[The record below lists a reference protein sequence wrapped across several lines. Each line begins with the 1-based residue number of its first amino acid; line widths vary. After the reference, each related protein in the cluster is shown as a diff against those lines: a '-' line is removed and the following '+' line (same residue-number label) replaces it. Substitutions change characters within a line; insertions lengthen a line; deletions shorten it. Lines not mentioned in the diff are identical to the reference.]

1 MNLINNYSDLNAF
14 LSANVGTIVP
24 FENLAQFTEVF
35 NSTFIQGSNAL
46 KLLPEEM
53 GQIIEFIPN
62 LTGGTDAGAVI
73 NDVVQNPATGAVT
86 STVAGGLLACPATQ
100 VVAGVMLMMGVKFA
114 TEAIKKEVTNRCIR
128 YLEDDAGATQEQIDK
143 LMYPV
148 FINPYVPVI
157 EEPETRVWSTALS
170 LKIVN
175 KINEFLQQDDAYTPP
190 LPDSIVEYEFP
201 QTTGTYTFNGSEPT
215 DGNIR
220 AYLRYLE
227 EYTSSVARQ
236 ININNP
242 TLSDYYDDS
251 NLSRIMNVLV
261 GLVSGNSSLEGQS
274 PLGINLNDYDS
285 FQITMSVRKV
295 QDFGL
300 KAYDYNVELFLFNKL
315 DGYIIRQ
322 NMLDSIEENGYFLPA
337 NESSGY
343 GYYYNS
349 NYNADKP
356 HVAIEISDWISNQ
369 NDWMDVTSP
378 NSRRNKVTTHEASGH
393 GYIIGKRLAT
403 YTDRMETSSSQMC
416 SLNSSAELATE
427 SDYELVDGYE
437 HPTDG
442 VTLADIFPSLSPF
455 ITHGIINGI
464 EKINEYVR
472 INPRLFYDYDNLVE
486 SIGDISQDTLAIGD
500 ILPDVV
506 PAIEALPAP
515 NILEVANPVT
525 QPNPNADPDLPI
537 SNPTVTTTGGTPIIA
552 LPTLGSG
559 GKMFTVYNPT
569 QEELDDIGGKLWS
582 TSIWDVIK
590 SWFQSPLDCI
600 IGLSVI
606 YINPTIS
613 STKHDV
619 YFGSLDSDVNS
630 YVVTNQFSSLDCG
643 TCAIPETFGNAT
655 DYKPYTSVSIFLP
668 FIGFRDL
675 DIDDVMG
682 STLHVKY
689 KIDVFTGSCLATID
703 VTRNGITQTLYQFA
717 GDCSFDLPVTARD
730 RTNLLKAIPAVVGA
744 SAVGGAVGTIAGITG
759 IANGLR
765 ENVRR
770 TGSFTGSTGAMGG
783 KKPFVVINR
792 TEPYDANNYNNLY
805 GFPSNKRVTLGSMV
819 GFTKVKDVH
828 VEGIA
833 CTENEKLLIES
844 ALKEGVML

>member
-1 MNLINNYSDLNAF
+1 MNLINNYSDLVAF
-14 LSANVGTIVP
+14 LGANVGTIVP
-24 FENLAQFTEVF
+24 FENLAQFTEAF

-73 NDVVQNPATGAVT
+73 NDVVQNPSTGAIT

-100 VVAGVMLMMGVKFA
+100 VVAGVMLALGVKFA
-114 TEAIKKEVTNRCIR
+114 TEEVKKEVTNRCIR
-128 YLEDDAGATQEQIDK
+128 YLENDAGATQEQIDK

-148 FINPYVPVI
+148 FVNPYVPVI

-175 KINEFLQQDDAYTPP
+175 KINEFLNNDNAYTETTLVPSS
-190 LPDSIVEYEFP
+190 LPTV
-201 QTTGTYTFNGSEPT
+201 TGQYDFEGLSCT
-215 DGNIR
+215 DRNIR
-220 AYLRYLE
+220 NLFRICE
-227 EYTSSVARQ
+227 ESVSIHASE
-236 ININNP
+236 INRNNP
-242 TLSDYYDDS
+242 TLSDYYVSS
-251 NLSRIMNVLV
+251 NMYTVISRLISAIT
-261 GLVSGNSSLEGQS
+261 GSSSLEGES

-285 FQITMSVRKV
+285 FTIYAGVDTSSSYGNR
-295 QDFGL
+295 
-300 KAYDYNVELFLFNKL
+300 AWIYNANIALFNKRNNINIDSGNLSYISTMGYLQKNPTYNRNDGIL
-315 DGYIIRQ
+315 D
-322 NMLDSIEENGYFLPA
+322 LE
-337 NESSGY
+337 
-343 GYYYNS
+343 
-349 NYNADKP
+349 KP
-356 HVAIEISDWISNQ
+356 HVIVKISDWISN
-369 NDWMDVTSP
+369 NSEWMDVTSP
-378 NSRRNKVTTHEASGH
+378 NSRRYQITT
-393 GYIIGKRLAT
+393 
-403 YTDRMETSSSQMC
+403 TDVVEGLYGMVGDTGIAFTEGSKSFSREIS
-416 SLNSSAELATE
+416 SLNNAVEAQN
-427 SDYELVDGYE
+427 SDYTLVDGYVY
-437 HPTDG
+437 PTEG
-442 VTLADIFPSLSPF
+442 ATLNDVFPNLSTF
-455 ITHGIINGI
+455 ITHGLINGI
-464 EKINEYVR
+464 EKVNEYVR
-472 INPRLFYDYDNLVE
+472 LNPKLFYDYNNLTE
-486 SIGDISQDTLAIGD
+486 TIGDISQDTLAIGD
-500 ILPDVV
+500 ILPEVV

-537 SNPTVTTTGGTPIIA
+537 SNPTVTTTGGTPVIA

-590 SWFQSPLDCI
+590 SWFQSPLECI

-668 FIGFRDL
+668 FIGYRDL

-703 VTRNGITQTLYQFA
+703 VTRNGATQTLYQFA
-717 GDCSFDLPVTARD
+717 GECSFDLPVTARD

-765 ENVRR
+765 ESVRR

-792 TEPYDANNYNNLY
+792 TQAYDANNYNNLY